1 MLKKKGAPSF
11 KPKAGIRR
19 NPAPAAAKSQ
29 SGTPAPTQPSAS
41 NDSAVIPTPTPTPA
55 QAPTSESTNATSSVL
70 PQFTATPP
78 TSNTEAPSAHI
89 QSAQPS
95 SSAQTPAIGSP
106 REQPS
111 TQANSHIATQSQ
123 DTSIGESTTRDS
135 RTPGVPSA
143 QISPS
148 QTATPDVIHNDVA
161 SVQSAPSQP
170 THSELPTNSSTSEP
184 LNIIQDAPV
193 TGNLPAVSSTDAA
206 SQPQTLFPAG
216 PSSNVGTPVDDTLI
230 TPEITSTPC
239 DSEPITATRKRGAP
253 VTSSSEA
260 ATAGPSSED
269 AAAPTP
275 KRRRTAKS
283 TLQDSTAAATESN
296 DSSQPGSQKKRG
308 RTTKKPSSDAQSQET
323 PNADSQQDGDAG
335 PSQPKRKARTRKTA
349 TLVPDGAGD
358 TTSAQPKKP
367 SKSRAARATAV
378 SNADSAD
385 DANGP
390 GEVRTKRRSSKK
402 PRKERSVTPEDAE
415 ERAIDP
421 SSLTMAELTKDL
433 RIGKKF
439 SRHDELRDR
448 MKTLQEK
455 QREERRLRKA
465 NGGVTPGD
473 EEATALA
480 TGEVPESSE
489 TTSAP
494 TGANA
499 GGGSSTQPA
508 ALGPQF
514 EIINGEIVINQASL
528 VHDRHAAA
536 MVDHGDMEE
545 VEENDFTRMTNQA
558 TYLRPTKI
566 KGPNAWTKEETQQFY
581 EYLRMF
587 GTDFQTIAN
596 MFPGRM
602 RRHVKMKFNREERH
616 NPTGVNAA
624 LVGQKVVMIDLAEYQ
639 TRTGKALEPTADIE
653 EEHRKRQEAHDAEQ
667 KRIQEEADAV
677 QAEKRKKLL
686 GTGTDNGT
694 AKVAEKTK
702 TKDKDVSDGKSKGAT
717 KSQTEIMEEE
727 EDVEVIDEDEVEERP
742 TRRRGRFVGIGG

>member
-19 NPAPAAAKSQ
+19 NPAPVAAKSQ
-29 SGTPAPTQPSAS
+29 SGTPAPTQPPAS
-41 NDSAVIPTPTPTPA
+41 NDSAVVPSPTPTPT
-55 QAPTSESTNATSSVL
+55 QVSTSEGTNATSSV
-70 PQFTATPP
+70 PSQTTVTPP
-78 TSNTEAPSAHI
+78 TSITEAPST
-89 QSAQPS
+89 QTQTTKPS
-95 SSAQTPAIGSP
+95 SSAQTQAIGVSA
-106 REQPS
+106 EQPS
-111 TQANSHIATQSQ
+111 TQATSHIATQP
-123 DTSIGESTTRDS
+123 DDASIRESTPRDAS
-135 RTPGVPSA
+135 TPGVPSE
-143 QISPS
+143 QISTG
-148 QTATPDVIHNDVA
+148 QTTTPIVTHKDVA
-161 SVQSAPSQP
+161 STQPVQSEP
-170 THSELPTNSSTSEP
+170 THSELPTNSSASEP
-184 LNIIQDAPV
+184 LNIIQDAAVTETFPV
-193 TGNLPAVSSTDAA
+193 PPSIDAA
-206 SQPQTLFPAG
+206 SRSQTLLSEG
-216 PSSNVGTPVDDTLI
+216 PSSNIGTPVNDPII
-230 TPEITSTPC
+230 TPEITSSPG
-239 DSEPITATRKRGAP
+239 DSGPIAATRKRGAP
-253 VTSSSEA
+253 VTPSSEA
-260 ATAGPSSED
+260 APAVPSYANVAVPS
-269 AAAPTP
+269 P

-283 TLQDSTAAATESN
+283 TAQDSTVVISESN
-296 DSSQPGSQKKRG
+296 DSSQPGPQKKRA
-308 RTTKKPSSDAQSQET
+308 RTTKKSLSEAQSRASA
-323 PNADSQQDGDAG
+323 NADSQQDGDAG
-335 PSQPKRKARTRKTA
+335 PSQPKRKARTRKTVTA
-349 TLVPDGAGD
+349 APDGNGD
-358 TTSAQPKKP
+358 TSTQPKKP
-367 SKSRAARATAV
+367 RKSRDARVAV
-378 SNADSAD
+378 SNADSTD
-385 DANGP
+385 DANGL
-390 GEVRTKRRSSKK
+390 GEVRTRRKSSKK

-465 NGGVTPGD
+465 NGGATPGD

-480 TGEVPESSE
+480 NGEFPESLE
-489 TTSAP
+489 TAAAA
-494 TGANA
+494 TGAND
-499 GGGSSTQPA
+499 GSGSSTQPA

-536 MVDHGDMEE
+536 MVDHADMEE

-566 KGPNAWTKEETQQFY
+566 KGPNAWTQEETQQFY

-686 GTGTDNGT
+686 GTGPDNGN

-702 TKDKDVSDGKSKGAT
+702 TKDKDVSDGKSKGVT
-717 KSQTEIMEEE
+717 KSQTQIMEEE

-742 TRRRGRFVGIGG
+742 IRRRGRFVGIGG

>member
-41 NDSAVIPTPTPTPA
+41 NDSVLASTPTFTPA
-55 QAPTSESTNATSSVL
+55 QAPTSESTITTSSVP
-70 PQFTATPP
+70 PQITATPP
-78 TSNTEAPSAHI
+78 TSNTEAPST
-89 QSAQPS
+89 QTQTAQPS
-95 SSAQTPAIGSP
+95 RSVQAPAIAVP
-106 REQPS
+106 VEQPS
-111 TQANSHIATQSQ
+111 AQATSHTATQSQ
-123 DTSIGESTTRDS
+123 DASIRESTTRDDS
-135 RTPGVPSA
+135 TPGVSSG
-143 QISPS
+143 QSS
-148 QTATPDVIHNDVA
+148 TTQTTTPNDIQRDA
-161 SVQSAPSQP
+161 SSTQSI
-170 THSELPTNSSTSEP
+170 HSEPTRSDLPTNLSISEP
-184 LNIIQDAPV
+184 SNIIQDPPV
-193 TGNLPAVSSTDAA
+193 TENLPDVSSTDVA
-206 SQPQTLFPAG
+206 SQSETLLSPG
-216 PSSNVGTPVDDTLI
+216 PSRNIGTLVDDSLI
-230 TPEITSTPC
+230 TLEITSTAG
-239 DSEPITATRKRGAP
+239 DSEPTTERRKRGAP
-253 VTSSSEA
+253 VTPSIEVIS
-260 ATAGPSSED
+260 AGPSLEN
-269 AAAPTP
+269 AAAPSP
-275 KRRRTAKS
+275 KRRRTATS
-283 TLQDSTAAATESN
+283 TAQDSTVVATESN
-296 DSSQPGSQKKRG
+296 DSFQPGPQKKRA
-308 RTTKKPSSDAQSQET
+308 RTTKKSSSEAQPQET

-335 PSQPKRKARTRKTA
+335 PFQPKRKARSRKTTTA
-349 TLVPDGAGD
+349 APGGNGD
-358 TTSAQPKKP
+358 TSSTQPKKP
-367 SKSRAARATAV
+367 RKSRATRVTV

-385 DANGP
+385 DATGL
-390 GEVRTKRRSSKK
+390 GEVRTGRKSSKR

-415 ERAIDP
+415 QRAIDP

-473 EEATALA
+473 EDATALA
-480 TGEVPESSE
+480 TGEVPESSQ

-494 TGANA
+494 TGPNA
-499 GGGSSTQPA
+499 GVGSSTQPA

-536 MVDHGDMEE
+536 MVDHADMEE

-686 GTGTDNGT
+686 GTGQDNGN

-702 TKDKDVSDGKSKGAT
+702 TKDKDVGDGKSKGAT

-742 TRRRGRFVGIGG
+742 TRRRGRFIGIGG

>member
-41 NDSAVIPTPTPTPA
+41 NDSAVVPTPTPTPA
-55 QAPTSESTNATSSVL
+55 PAATSESTNVTSSVPL
-70 PQFTATPP
+70 QTTVTPP
-78 TSNTEAPSAHI
+78 TSITEAPSTQI
-89 QSAQPS
+89 QTAQLLI
-95 SSAQTPAIGSP
+95 SAQTPATAVAA
-106 REQPS
+106 EQLS
-111 TQANSHIATQSQ
+111 TQATSHIATQSQ
-123 DTSIGESTTRDS
+123 DAGIREPAPRDAS
-135 RTPGVPSA
+135 TPGVPSV
-143 QISPS
+143 QNSTS
-148 QTATPDVIHNDVA
+148 QTITPNVIHGDVPSTQ
-161 SVQSAPSQP
+161 SVQSEP
-170 THSELPTNSSTSEP
+170 TRSGLPTNPSASEP

-193 TGNLPAVSSTDAA
+193 TENVPAVSSTDAGPR
-206 SQPQTLFPAG
+206 PQTLLPAG
-216 PSSNVGTPVDDTLI
+216 PSSNIGTPVDNLLI
-230 TPEITSTPC
+230 TPEITSTSG
-239 DSEPITATRKRGAP
+239 DSEPIAATRKRGAP
-253 VTSSSEA
+253 VTPSGEA
-260 ATAGPSSED
+260 ASAGPSSEH
-269 AAAPTP
+269 AAAPSP
-275 KRRRTAKS
+275 KRRRTTTS
-283 TLQDSTAAATESN
+283 TAQDSTVLATESI
-296 DSSQPGSQKKRG
+296 DSSQPGPKNKRARTSKKA
-308 RTTKKPSSDAQSQET
+308 PEAQSQET

-349 TLVPDGAGD
+349 IAAPDGDGG
-358 TTSAQPKKP
+358 TSTHPKKP
-367 SKSRAARATAV
+367 RKSRAARVTA
-378 SNADSAD
+378 SNADSTD
-385 DANGP
+385 DANGL
-390 GEVRTKRRSSKK
+390 GEVRTRRKTTKK

-448 MKTLQEK
+448 MKSLQEK

-465 NGGVTPGD
+465 NGGATPGD
-473 EEATALA
+473 EDATALA
-480 TGEVPESSE
+480 TGEAPESSE
-489 TTSAP
+489 TTAAA
-494 TGANA
+494 TGANS
-499 GGGSSTQPA
+499 GGGFSTQPA

-536 MVDHGDMEE
+536 MVDHADMEE

-686 GTGTDNGT
+686 GTGPDNGN
-694 AKVAEKTK
+694 AKVVEKEKTK
-702 TKDKDVSDGKSKGAT
+702 AKDKDVGDGKSKGAT
-717 KSQTEIMEEE
+717 KSQTQIMEEE